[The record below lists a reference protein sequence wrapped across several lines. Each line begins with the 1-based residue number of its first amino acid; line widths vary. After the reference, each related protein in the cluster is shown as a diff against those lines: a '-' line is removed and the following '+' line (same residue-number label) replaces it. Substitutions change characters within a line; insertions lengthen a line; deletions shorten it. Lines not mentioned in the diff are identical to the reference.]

1 MIRRYRLHELI
12 ERSNRADGPEWSQL
26 ALDLGYFDQAHL
38 INDFR
43 AITGYSPTEYLEVIR
58 REKSD

>member
-1 MIRRYRLHELI
+1 MVIRRYRLHELI
-12 ERSNRADGPEWSQL
+12 EKSNSARKLDWSQL

-43 AITGYSPTEYLEVIR
+43 AMVGLSPREYQKLIAKYS
-58 REKSD
+58 

>member
-1 MIRRYRLHELI
+1 MPGVEP
-12 ERSNRADGPEWSQL
+12 DWPQL

-43 AITGYSPTEYLEVIR
+43 SITGYSPTEYQELL
-58 REKSD
+58 KKD